1 MKRIATVDGRS
12 YEVNGDE
19 GAAITEVRPGVYS
32 ILDGTRSVEARV
44 VASGGGY
51 TVHLDGARFEVEV
64 FDPRDRKSAS
74 SSGAGDGP
82 QRVAAPMPGKVIRTL
97 VEGGSEVAAGD
108 GLVVVEAMKMQNEMK
123 SPKAGR
129 VVELR
134 TRAGETVSVG
144 DVLVVVD

>member
-1 MKRIATVDGRS
+1 MKQTAIVNGRA

-19 GAAITEVRPGVYS
+19 GAAIVEVRPGVYS
-32 ILDGTRSVEARV
+32 ILDGPRSVEVRV
-44 VASGGGY
+44 VANGDGY
-51 TVHLDGARFEVEV
+51 TVYVNGTRCEVDV
-64 FDPRDRKSAS
+64 FDPRDRRSTPASA
-74 SSGAGDGP
+74 GGHGP

-97 VEGGSEVAAGD
+97 VEVGAEVSKGE

-134 TRAGETVSVG
+134 VRAGATVSAG
-144 DVLVVVD
+144 EVLVVVD